1 MDATRLSRLPSRLS
15 GPSSDPAT
23 SAGHGLW
30 RLQGATDEL
39 RALAV
44 ETSFGYALVLEL
56 DRERILLLLQ
66 PSLETLVAY
75 ADRIEAA
82 LLAQGWQ
89 RLPDTPSRSLERP

>member
-1 MDATRLSRLPSRLS
+1 MDATRLSRLPSRQS
-15 GPSSDPAT
+15 GPSSDRAT
-23 SAGHGLW
+23 APGHGLW

-44 ETSFGYALVLEL
+44 ETSFGYALALEL

-89 RLPDTPSRSLERP
+89 RLPDTPSRALERP